1 MSKPEPIKK
10 LNNIKKQLDNIIK
23 LINLFDDIDLTIILL
38 KVKKKIA
45 VNIILKNPNKILISI
60 NGVI

>member
-45 VNIILKNPNKILISI
+45 VNIILKSPNKILSSI